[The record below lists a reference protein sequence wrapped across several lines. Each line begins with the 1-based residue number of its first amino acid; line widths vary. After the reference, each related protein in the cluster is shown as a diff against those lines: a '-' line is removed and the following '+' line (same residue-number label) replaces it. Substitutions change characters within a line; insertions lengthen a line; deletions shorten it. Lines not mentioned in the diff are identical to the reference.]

1 MRKRKSIHDLKIEE
15 SSGNVYADIGVRD
28 PEAMLMKAQL
38 VTKIDEIIK
47 RKGLTQIEAGQL
59 LGLPQ
64 PKVSALLRGNFRGIS
79 ERRLM
84 DCLTRLG
91 SDVQVVVKPAPRSR
105 HTGKLSVVFAG

>member
-1 MRKRKSIHDLKIEE
+1 MKGRKTIRGIAIEQG
-15 SSGNVYADIGVRD
+15 SGNVYADIGVRE
-28 PEAMLMKAQL
+28 PGAMLIKAQL
-38 VTKIDEIIK
+38 VEKIDELIK
-47 RKGLTQIEAGQL
+47 QKGLTQMEAGEL

-64 PKVSALLRGNFRGIS
+64 PKVSALLRGQFRGIS

-105 HTGKLSVVFAG
+105 HHGKLSVVFG